1 MSQSL
6 ARGRTATSPWTS
18 AHAHTIR
25 LLSFSWTE
33 GGMSRAVHLP
43 RLLLFCNLDLSLSGW
58 VIQRKEC
65 LYGMKWHEI
74 AQVKRENS
82 SFLPLF
88 IPGVTPYGTVAS
100 QIDLWTS
107 FSLLQRVHLYMCV
120 MFLSLETEV
129 AVSELL
135 RGSFLYLSGIGCL

>member
-1 MSQSL
+1 MPL
-6 ARGRTATSPWTS
+6 
-18 AHAHTIR
+18 
-25 LLSFSWTE
+25 
-33 GGMSRAVHLP
+33 
-43 RLLLFCNLDLSLSGW
+43 
-58 VIQRKEC
+58 
-65 LYGMKWHEI
+65 WHEI

-135 RGSFLYLSGIGCL
+135 RGSFLYLSGIGCLCKSLTASHLTAFQMLCRSGCHHSQGQ